1 MSFRQFV
8 NRLFPYLKSH
18 IGKLIITSI
27 LMVFATALETAIPE
41 ITGQIVDTLFG
52 SDRSDKTARFYSI
65 LLFGT
70 IAISA
75 LSTLVALGSGSWI
88 SNKVI
93 LDLRVDMFSKL
104 ISLPK
109 AYFDKN
115 TTGQTLS
122 KLTFDVE
129 QISEAASTIWLD
141 FIKSSIT
148 VIILTCYL
156 FYKNLSLSVI
166 LVILLPLVYFAV
178 KLSTKR
184 IRDASKKVQDSM
196 GKLTHILDE
205 NISGSDLIKIY
216 HAQSS
221 ERNKFNKII
230 NIIRQQWFK
239 VDLAAGLNTSI
250 VNILIG
256 LSLALV
262 VYLSSTKLIMSAGD
276 FLAYFTAMG
285 MLIKP
290 AKTLININKPLQQ
303 AVVAG
308 RSVFGLID
316 EKSEENL
323 GHDLLGEIE
332 GDISFQ
338 GVNFSYTDNSPSL
351 KNINLNIKQ
360 GETIALVGPTG
371 SGKTTLVNLL
381 LRFYNLNDGNILINN
396 KDISSF
402 ELESY
407 RSQFSLVD
415 QNVRL
420 FNDSI
425 SGNIAFGKKQE
436 LSMKTIIDAAEIS
449 NSKEF
454 IDKLDNKYDSEIGED
469 GVTLS
474 GGQRQRLSIAR
485 AIAKDSPVLIL
496 DEATSALDSA
506 TEKLVQSA
514 INKMQKDRTMIIIAH
529 RLSTI
534 KSADRIIVL
543 KDGEIIEQGK
553 HEDLIKSSSE
563 YLKLTQQQT

>member
-338 GVNFSYTDNSPSL
+338 DVNFSYTNNSPSL

-514 INKMQKDRTMIIIAH
+514 INKMQKDRTTIIIAH

>member
-75 LSTLVALGSGSWI
+75 LSTLVALGSSSWI

-338 GVNFSYTDNSPSL
+338 DVNFSYTDNSPSL

-514 INKMQKDRTMIIIAH
+514 INKMQKDRTTIIIAH